1 MKKQNHYI
9 AIGGALGMLV
19 LIFDGKTAISGATD
33 GIQLCLNTIIPSL
46 FPFILLSILMTN
58 ALRGQDVRLLRPITA
73 ACKLPLG
80 SEAQLIISFLGGY
93 PVGAQNIAQ
102 LYRSGQLTHNQAARM
117 IAFCNNA
124 GPAFIFGVLGTIF
137 TNQITPWLVWFIHI
151 ASALIV
157 GLLLPGDEPDSAVRT
172 QQNRIKITDALTMSI
187 KVMSLI
193 CGWIILMRMI
203 LTFMESWFLWLLP
216 HPLRI
221 IITGVLELSNGCI
234 RLSELENEGIRFLI
248 AAGILSFGG
257 ICVTLQTASVADG
270 IPMKLYFLGKL
281 LQCCISVF
289 LAYFLQFFLPDEDR
303 WQCSAFSIVT
313 VVLMLIILLR
323 LRYSKK
329 SSSIPVVIS
338 V

>member
-58 ALRGQDVRLLRPITA
+58 ALRGQDVRLLRPVTA
-73 ACKLPLG
+73 ACKLPFG
-80 SEAQLIISFLGGY
+80 SEALLIISFLGGY

-172 QQNRIKITDALTMSI
+172 QQNRIKITDALTMCI

-193 CGWIILMRMI
+193 L
-203 LTFMESWFLWLLP
+203 
-216 HPLRI
+216 
-221 IITGVLELSNGCI
+221 
-234 RLSELENEGIRFLI
+234 IRF
-248 AAGILSFGG
+248 
-257 ICVTLQTASVADG
+257 
-270 IPMKLYFLGKL
+270 M
-281 LQCCISVF
+281 
-289 LAYFLQFFLPDEDR
+289 
-303 WQCSAFSIVT
+303 
-313 VVLMLIILLR
+313 IILL
-323 LRYSKK
+323 KF
-329 SSSIPVVIS
+329 
-338 V
+338 